1 LLTNQDQQSEP
12 PQRGCVAPEFGAD
25 VTWCVSPA
33 TAHLAWYHHL
43 QMRFRA
49 YQVAV
54 AAYAQ
59 LSGHRAPARFHV
71 GTLRP

>member
-1 LLTNQDQQSEP
+1 
-12 PQRGCVAPEFGAD
+12 
-25 VTWCVSPA
+25 
-33 TAHLAWYHHL
+33 
-43 QMRFRA
+43 MRFRA